1 MSESQD
7 HFDQVEKEIQKV
19 EQVPKENEHV
29 PERSQGS
36 SESDPEHILDD
47 DEHVTEE
54 EEDVRDDTFAK
65 AFLEGIYTVVPAL
78 LQEMLANV
86 LFPEAKNPNRMLQN
100 RIKKMSA
107 KDPDFNKQYEQTAAK
122 VLDAFHLYQA
132 ELSEEIEDA
141 IEELVTLF
149 TGQQQL
155 AVMFGQK

>member
-7 HFDQVEKEIQKV
+7 HFDQVEKEIQN
-19 EQVPKENEHV
+19 EPEHV

-36 SESDPEHILDD
+36 SEDDILPDD

-54 EEDVRDDTFAK
+54 EEDVREDTFAK

-100 RIKKMSA
+100 RIKKMST